1 MLFST
6 YKFIFIFLP
15 IVFAGYY
22 IINKLLPNK
31 FCKLWLVIASF
42 YFYSQGSAKFFP
54 IFVFTV
60 FFNYFAGSIICKSKG
75 FYKKLALWVSL
86 AENIG
91 LLAYFKYTDFFIENI
106 NFITGSSIPYKN
118 ILLPIGISFF
128 TFQLIAYIVDC
139 YRDKVENYSILDF
152 LVFITFFP
160 QLIIGPIVHHKDIVP
175 QVEDNTNKK
184 INLDNII
191 LGIFI
196 FSVGCAKKTF
206 LADPMT
212 AYASEFFAN
221 HGYGNMLNGWSS
233 ALAYTFAYYFDL
245 SGYADMAI
253 GLGRLF
259 NIKLP
264 QNFNS
269 PYKQRNF
276 RDYWRC
282 WHMSLSRFLSD
293 YVFRSVYHK
302 GDGSR
307 KFYFSVMVT
316 FFVSGFW
323 HGAGWNFV
331 LWGIV
336 NGILVCAA
344 HLMARKK
351 LKMPFAIAWV
361 LTFLGVIL
369 TRIMFVSP
377 DFTTLLNAFR
387 SLVVIT
393 GVRSGFKI
401 FFFDNLYTIVLMAL
415 SAYICFFTKNT
426 SQITE
431 GFSEGP
437 KYKYAIAAAFL
448 LALSFF
454 HMNSVSKFLYFQF

>member
-6 YKFIFIFLP
+6 YKFIFTFLP
-15 IVFAGYY
+15 IVFLGYY
-22 IINKLLPNK
+22 IISNFLPNK
-31 FCKLWLVIASF
+31 YSKIWLILASF
-42 YFYSQGSAKFFP
+42 YFYSQGSVKFFP

-60 FFNYFAGSIICKSKG
+60 FFNYFAGSVICKSKG
-75 FYKKLALWVSL
+75 ILRKIALGISL
-86 AENIG
+86 AENI
-91 LLAYFKYTDFFIENI
+91 LLLGYFKYTNFFIENY
-106 NFITGSSIPYKN
+106 NFFTGSSVLLKN
-118 ILLPIGISFF
+118 IILPIGISFF
-128 TFQLIAYIVDC
+128 TFQLIAYLVDC

-175 QVEDNTNKK
+175 QVSDKSNKK
-184 INLDNII
+184 LNLDNVI

-206 LADPMT
+206 LADPLT
-212 AYASEFFAN
+212 AYASQFFAN
-221 HGYGNMLNGWSS
+221 GGYGNMLDGWLSS
-233 ALAYTFAYYFDL
+233 ISYTFSYYFDL

-253 GLGRLF
+253 GLGYLF

-302 GDGSR
+302 GDGSK

-323 HGAGWNFV
+323 HGSGWTFV

-344 HLMARKK
+344 HFMARKK
-351 LKMPFAIAWV
+351 WKMPFFLAWC

-369 TRIMFVSP
+369 TRVMFVSP
-377 DFTTLLNAFR
+377 NFTTMINAFK
-387 SLVVIT
+387 SLVTIT
-393 GVRSGFKI
+393 GVRSGLVNFVYN
-401 FFFDNLYTIVLMAL
+401 NLYTIILLAT
-415 SAYICFFTKNT
+415 SAFICFFTKNT

-431 GFSEGP
+431 KFSP
-437 KYKYAIAAAFL
+437 RLKYAVFAGFL
-448 LALSFF
+448 LALSLF
-454 HMNSVSKFLYFQF
+454 HMNSVTKFLYFQF